1 MPLNEWKKFRLSPPI
16 TITSLLWTIYCL
28 VSSVRS
34 FSPKIKIP
42 VSPRETDIIGVGMS
56 SAYKVILR
64 LCPNLKCGF
73 LNANAINSQY
83 YFWNR
88 DWLFVYFVSNSV
100 FKDSEL
106 SISLLRVIGCGALA
120 LGTLSYL
127 MLDLT
132 HKKELKPG
140 LITLSTFHSLVAIA
154 QIYSFIGGMT
164 NALVIIIHSGF
175 AVSFT
180 SVSWQRIRQ

>member
-1 MPLNEWKKFRLSPPI
+1 MRMLLIAN
-16 TITSLLWTIYCL
+16 TIFEIEIGCVFLLFPTLLI
-28 VSSVRS
+28 
-34 FSPKIKIP
+34 
-42 VSPRETDIIGVGMS
+42 
-56 SAYKVILR
+56 
-64 LCPNLKCGF
+64 
-73 LNANAINSQY
+73 
-83 YFWNR
+83 
-88 DWLFVYFVSNSV
+88 
-100 FKDSEL
+100 KDSEL

-140 LITLSTFHSLVAIA
+140 LITLSTFHSLVVIA

-175 AVSFT
+175 AVSFIG
-180 SVSWQRIRQ
+180 VCWQRIR

>member
-1 MPLNEWKKFRLSPPI
+1 MRMLLIAN
-16 TITSLLWTIYCL
+16 TIFEIGIGSL
-28 VSSVRS
+28 
-34 FSPKIKIP
+34 F
-42 VSPRETDIIGVGMS
+42 
-56 SAYKVILR
+56 ILFPT
-64 LCPNLKCGF
+64 LF
-73 LNANAINSQY
+73 L
-83 YFWNR
+83 
-88 DWLFVYFVSNSV
+88 
-100 FKDSEL
+100 KDSEL
-106 SISLLRVIGCGALA
+106 SISLLRVVGCSALA

-140 LITLSTFHSLVAIA
+140 LITLSTFHSLVAIT

-180 SVSWQRIRQ
+180 SVSWQRIRQK

>member
-1 MPLNEWKKFRLSPPI
+1 MRMLLIAN
-16 TITSLLWTIYCL
+16 TIFEIGIGCL
-28 VSSVRS
+28 
-34 FSPKIKIP
+34 F
-42 VSPRETDIIGVGMS
+42 
-56 SAYKVILR
+56 ILFPT
-64 LCPNLKCGF
+64 LF
-73 LNANAINSQY
+73 L
-83 YFWNR
+83 
-88 DWLFVYFVSNSV
+88 
-100 FKDSEL
+100 KDSKL

-140 LITLSTFHSLVAIA
+140 LITLSTFHSLVAIT

-180 SVSWQRIRQ
+180 SVSWQRIRPK